1 VASDYQAG
9 PRPDAAKVPRQGSA
23 SVQAAESY
31 IDALTRVLASHTLS
45 RSPKSRAFLAYVV
58 TEALAGRGSRLSERT
73 VGRRALQRSGAFD
86 GRFDAG
92 VRVQATRVRKALQ
105 TYYAGEGAS
114 DPVRITLPPGGYVPG
129 FELTSSSERSD
140 DEGVQEASLD
150 PRIVVRQFEFAG
162 AEPARL
168 ISIAAAEAMVDRL
181 STFPGLQVVGPL
193 PRDNTH
199 PGVLARSLHAR
210 FVLDGTVVLQGGE
223 ATLNA
228 RLTDTSDLAVVWAR
242 SLASG
247 ADDSAGLALADA
259 WASEVAGQ
267 IGDWTGVVFRRSRQ
281 STAPPDGSEEQAA
294 KLAFYASVEAGTR
307 ESLREARAS
316 LEAVVDSGSRSA
328 LVLTMLG
335 HTIVTG
341 VHYSLTEDRAGD
353 VLRAEA
359 LVREALGQEPESAF
373 AFLVLATCA
382 LMGGHW
388 DLVRQHALRASEL
401 GPYHPTSLASAGLL
415 LTYSGA
421 WDQGVELL
429 QRAFRLNPQLPS
441 YARTLLSWDLLVSG
455 DDAGALAHASVIHA
469 PGEAW
474 GPLCR
479 ALALAG
485 LGHLEEARAELDAA
499 VGIDPEIRDDP
510 RHFFVA
516 NINLPESHVEHLV
529 RRLRAA
535 LELLDAPAE
544 H

>member
-1 VASDYQAG
+1 MATGEQAG
-9 PRPDAAKVPRQGSA
+9 PRPDDARLAGSDPEH
-23 SVQAAESY
+23 AAERY
-31 IDALTRVLASHTLS
+31 VDALTRVLASRTFS
-45 RSPKSRAFLAYVV
+45 RSPQSRAFLAYVV

-73 VGRRALQRSGAFD
+73 VGRRAMQRSGAFD

-92 VRVQATRVRKALQ
+92 VRVQASRVRKALQ
-105 TYYAGEGAS
+105 TYYAGDGAT
-114 DPVRITLPPGGYVPG
+114 DPVRITLPPGGYVPR
-129 FELTSSSERSD
+129 FELPPSPERPED
-140 DEGVQEASLD
+140 ALVDEASLD
-150 PRIVVRQFEFAG
+150 PRIVVRQFDAVG

-168 ISIAAAEAMVDRL
+168 ISIAATEAMVDRL
-181 STFPGLQVVGPL
+181 STFPGVQVIGPL
-193 PRDNTH
+193 PRDDTH

-228 RLTDTSDLAVVWAR
+228 RLTDTSQLAVVWAR
-242 SLASG
+242 SLVSG
-247 ADDSAGLALADA
+247 ADDSTGLALADA

-281 STAPPDGSEEQAA
+281 STAPPSDSDEHAA
-294 KLAFYASVEAGTR
+294 KLAFYASVEDGTR
-307 ESLREARAS
+307 ESLMEARTRLGA
-316 LEAVVDSGSRSA
+316 AVDSGSRSP

-335 HTIVTG
+335 NTLVTG
-341 VHYSLTEDRAGD
+341 VHYSLTEDRTGD

-359 LVREALGQEPESAF
+359 LAREALDEEPESAF

-382 LMGGHW
+382 LMGGQW
-388 DLVRQHALRASEL
+388 DLVREHALRARQL
-401 GPYHPTSLASAGLL
+401 GPYHPTLLASAGLL

-441 YARTLLSWDLLVSG
+441 YARTLLCWDLLVSG

-485 LGHLEEARAELDAA
+485 LGHLEDAQAELRAA
-499 VGIDPEIRDDP
+499 VDIDPEIRDDP

-516 NINLPESHVEHLV
+516 NINLPESHVENLV
-529 RRLRAA
+529 TRLRAA
-535 LELLDAPAE
+535 LELLDDAPAQQ
-544 H
+544 